1 MKKIKTKFITLALA
15 SAFITVGYSTA
26 ASADSVAAATKYPT
40 INPAMIVTTFSN
52 VEFQGGSSLNGWYFW
67 MNSVLTQ
74 FFEINIRVNI
84 ELFKHRVRLV
94 ICWVS
99 SRVVGA
105 VLGNHN

>member
-67 MNSVLTQ
+67 MNSGPYTIFQNKYTGEYRTIQTQ
-74 FFEINIRVNI
+74 GTISYM
-84 ELFKHRVRLV
+84 LGV
-94 ICWVS
+94 IASGWGS
-99 SRVVGA
+99 SWKP
-105 VLGNHN
+105 